1 MFSISDEEFEI
12 IRLTNQLRLSLGRN
26 PLRPDTELTL
36 LGRMYSYRMYKEK
49 FFEHECPRGTELFDR
64 MISANI
70 KFNFCG
76 ENLAYMM
83 GYKRE
88 KAVDLAFKGWVHS
101 EGHYRNLIHPE
112 FTNIG
117 VGIYWSFGKAHF
129 TQLFR
134 TP

>member
-1 MFSISDEEFEI
+1 MITFEEYAI
-12 IRLTNQLRLSLGRN
+12 INKTNELRRSKGKSMLVA
-26 PLRPDTELTL
+26 DIELTL
-36 LGRMYSYRMYKEK
+36 LARHYSFRMYKEK
-49 FFEHECPRGTELFDR
+49 FFGHECPKGTELFDR
-64 MISANI
+64 IISANI

-76 ENLAYMM
+76 ENLAYLM
-83 GYKRE
+83 GYSRK
-88 KAVDLAFKGWVHS
+88 KAIELAFRGWVHS
-101 EGHYRNLIHPE
+101 EGHYNNMVHPE